1 MRELLGRLQLSRHLL
16 GLGEIGL
23 GENEDLWRS
32 GMVNM
37 RANPLVASADGLGA
51 INKHR
56 HHVNV
61 GKLAQGGAVQ
71 LLAKSILRLMEARG
85 IHYHDLAIRRVD
97 NGAKA
102 LARGLRDGTGD
113 GEPLAHA
120 GVEQSGLAGIGAAD
134 ERNEAATNWFV
145 LRHGNHSL
153 EELLDCGGPKNDK
166 PRNTDK
172 QA

>member
-1 MRELLGRLQLSRHLL
+1 MPRGRSRHTSAIVVDRTK
-16 GLGEIGL
+16 LGES
-23 GENEDLWRS
+23 DLI
-32 GMVNM
+32 
-37 RANPLVASADGLGA
+37 LTLLEHDGS
-51 INKHR
+51 
-56 HHVNV
+56 
-61 GKLAQGGAVQ
+61 QGRAVQ
-71 LLAKSILRLMEARG
+71 FLAKGILRLVEARG

-97 NGAKA
+97 NSAKT
-102 LARGLRDGTGD
+102 LARGLRDGAGD

-120 GVEQSGLAGIGAAD
+120 GIEQRGLASVGATD
-134 ERNEAATNWFV
+134 EGDKATTEWFV